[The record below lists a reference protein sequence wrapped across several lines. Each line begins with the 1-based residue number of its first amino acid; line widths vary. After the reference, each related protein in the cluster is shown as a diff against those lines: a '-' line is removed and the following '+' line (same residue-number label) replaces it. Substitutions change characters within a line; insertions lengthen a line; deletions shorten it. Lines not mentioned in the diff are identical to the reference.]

1 MLKAISL
8 SSSEARLRNRKAK
21 IETTA
26 ERIATMT
33 GTVRPAHEN
42 HQPFSALEM
51 PVIGVST
58 SGDLV
63 AAFQFDLRADG
74 GKVGI

>member
-1 MLKAISL
+1 MDSR
-8 SSSEARLRNRKAK
+8 SWRRRRSR
-21 IETTA
+21 
-26 ERIATMT
+26 
-33 GTVRPAHEN
+33 
-42 HQPFSALEM
+42 LEM
-51 PVIGVST
+51 PVIGVS

>member
-8 SSSEARLRNRKAK
+8 SSSEAGLRNRKAK

-51 PVIGVST
+51 PVIGVS